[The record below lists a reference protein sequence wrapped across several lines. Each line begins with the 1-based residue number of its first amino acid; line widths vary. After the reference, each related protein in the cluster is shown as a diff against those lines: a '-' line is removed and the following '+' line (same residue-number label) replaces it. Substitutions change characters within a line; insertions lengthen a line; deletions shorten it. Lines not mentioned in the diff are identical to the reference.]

1 MTREEKVQELLARYV
16 EAQVVDGVSLDLEE
30 LCKDTPELEDS
41 LRERIRVFKQVDR
54 MLAPPGDLLGE
65 REVLDEMGQSLEA
78 RPTVPHAYTPGQIL
92 GERYHVRGLL
102 GRGGMG
108 AWCGSD
114 PSPVRSRTF
123 SLAIGS

>member
-54 MLAPPGDLLGE
+54 MLVPPGELIGE
-65 REVLDEMGQSLEA
+65 GIEA
-78 RPTVPHAYTPGQIL
+78 KSTVRHAYTPGQIL